1 MTTRE
6 LAAHLEVSERTICR
20 DMEAL
25 SAAGIPVYADR
36 GPLGG
41 WTLSDGYRTRLT
53 GMTQQELLSLLL
65 ARPSGALKDLGIGSD
80 FESAFRKVLAA
91 SPESLRE
98 YAGKLQERIH
108 IDGTAWHAR
117 LDPVPYLAAVQEAV
131 WNCRKLAIQY
141 SLPSHSGGA
150 DAAGQNEG
158 GFEGVVCP
166 LGLVAKRS
174 IWYVVAQTGADTVF
188 YRVSRLLEVRV
199 LDETFER
206 PAGFD
211 LAGYWEQAA
220 EQFAASRWTCR
231 VRLRVKEEM
240 LPHLPPERRARLVT
254 SRTLPDGWIEAEIEF
269 RTWGEA
275 RATAFALGPNAEVL
289 EPAELRAELLEAAKA
304 IVEMYGESSVHAP
317 KL

>member
-1 MTTRE
+1 
-6 LAAHLEVSERTICR
+6 
-20 DMEAL
+20 
-25 SAAGIPVYADR
+25 
-36 GPLGG
+36 
-41 WTLSDGYRTRLT
+41 
-53 GMTQQELLSLLL
+53 MTQQELLSLLL

-141 SLPSHSGGA
+141 PLPPHGGRAGASGR
-150 DAAGQNEG
+150 NEG

-174 IWYVVAQTGADTVF
+174 IWYVVAQTGEDTVF
-188 YRVSRLLEVRV
+188 CRVSRLLEVHV

-220 EQFAASRWTCR
+220 EQFAASRWICR

-240 LPHLPPERRARLVT
+240 LAHLPSERRARLVT
-254 SRTLPDGWIEAEIEF
+254 SRARPDGWIEAEIEF
-269 RTWGEA
+269 RTLGEA
-275 RATAFALGPNAEVL
+275 RAMAFALGSSAEVL
-289 EPAELRAELLEAAKA
+289 EPAELRAELHAAAEAMVALYREAPADAAK
-304 IVEMYGESSVHAP
+304 
-317 KL
+317 L